1 MRNIRLASAIACVLA
16 GPLITSTAVAGAAS
30 ADPMPAVAATVGQPV
45 AEVFSP
51 VPRAPKKVTV
61 RVRCHKVKN
70 DTPGNGESTELV
82 EGVGRGK
89 SFEEAKKLAEK
100 DVDAKMGP
108 GYHKRHCHVI

>member
-1 MRNIRLASAIACVLA
+1 M
-16 GPLITSTAVAGAAS
+16 
-30 ADPMPAVAATVGQPV
+30 
-45 AEVFSP
+45 
-51 VPRAPKKVTV
+51 
-61 RVRCHKVKN
+61 RCHKVKN